1 MLSTLRRLMNDM
13 QANTVIEY
21 SLIALLIST
30 VAVATMTSVGQK
42 VLNMLGPAAI
52 ALT

>member
-13 QANTVIEY
+13 HANAAIEY

-30 VAVATMTSVGQK
+30 VAVVAVTDVGHK